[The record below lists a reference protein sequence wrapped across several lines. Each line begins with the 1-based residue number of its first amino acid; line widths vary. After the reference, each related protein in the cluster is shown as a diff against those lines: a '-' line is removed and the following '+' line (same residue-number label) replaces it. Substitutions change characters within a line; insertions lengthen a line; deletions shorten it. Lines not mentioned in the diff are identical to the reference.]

1 MEPREFS
8 DPKGKYKFRAEQESY
23 ASEGHPERNEDA
35 VLFDEENSIF
45 GIFDGMGGPPCGDIA
60 SGRAKDF
67 IREALEGLP
76 EGATPKETMEA
87 LESALLRANQDIVD
101 EINKNPKKY
110 INAYGGMG
118 TTASVV
124 KIWEGSHNE
133 RKAIIGNVGD
143 SRVYI
148 QHQNGSMEQATLDD
162 SILRETSSDEDKLK
176 NLQKEFSNATSKTDI
191 DPKDRG
197 LFDRRNELTQYLGRK
212 KGIRPRMYIVDIEE
226 SDKVIIVSDGVS
238 DNLTDVEMES
248 ILTKAFT
255 DGENGS
261 MALANAAQKRSNENH
276 FRAKEDDM
284 SAIVLE
290 FSKSEPAAKLP
301 EGGEDTYKKI
311 AGLPPAVSGTEEDKR
326 DLAEAEGMFLNY
338 PAVETM
344 LENEIQEEIDDS
356 LKKFITCECGEEYMI
371 TPDAG
376 ACFGCGKIGPEK
388 KRLDALKAEQEK
400 RKKPEGLADKNS
412 DVDAMSEEGKKDGTE
427 DEEEKIIESKVAFEK
442 LLQRLKWKITISDE
456 VFDYLLNKSYF
467 NIKRARVAGW
477 FSKTLA
483 ITGKTATGTD
493 GDERHFT
500 EEEFSAYILQI
511 EQTLQE
517 EDEDEERGAKA
528 GEVASEQLITGEM
541 AGETPPDKEADTDEE
556 DSEDEE
562 EPTDEDSEED
572 KKKKKKAKEAREEEK
587 KEEKRREKA
596 EKAWG
601 EEKEEAK
608 ENKEYEEK
616 EATEWEEKDKWG
628 KAASLWFK
636 GLRGGAQWREG
647 DKAHQKAAKIGKA
660 WSWFVL
666 GAGYLLFHIATTVA
680 EKGDHYTA
688 KDFWNSVD
696 EVYGVNIGKNLTADE
711 K

>member
-1 MEPREFS
+1 MADVDKIKINGDGKEVYGIEEPK
-8 DPKGKYKFRAEQESY
+8 DDDLPDVPLG
-23 ASEGHPERNEDA
+23 
-35 VLFDEENSIF
+35 
-45 GIFDGMGGPPCGDIA
+45 GDILENDDNDGDL
-60 SGRAKDF
+60 SEKD
-67 IREALEGLP
+67 
-76 EGATPKETMEA
+76 K
-87 LESALLRANQDIVD
+87 
-101 EINKNPKKY
+101 KN
-110 INAYGGMG
+110 
-118 TTASVV
+118 
-124 KIWEGSHNE
+124 
-133 RKAIIGNVGD
+133 
-143 SRVYI
+143 
-148 QHQNGSMEQATLDD
+148 
-162 SILRETSSDEDKLK
+162 
-176 NLQKEFSNATSKTDI
+176 
-191 DPKDRG
+191 
-197 LFDRRNELTQYLGRK
+197 
-212 KGIRPRMYIVDIEE
+212 
-226 SDKVIIVSDGVS
+226 
-238 DNLTDVEMES
+238 
-248 ILTKAFT
+248 
-255 DGENGS
+255 
-261 MALANAAQKRSNENH
+261 
-276 FRAKEDDM
+276 
-284 SAIVLE
+284 
-290 FSKSEPAAKLP
+290 
-301 EGGEDTYKKI
+301 
-311 AGLPPAVSGTEEDKR
+311 
-326 DLAEAEGMFLNY
+326 LAEAEDAFSNF
-338 PAVETM
+338 PPVEEM
-344 LENEIQEEIDDS
+344 VENEIMQEITELSQI
-356 LKKFITCECGEEYMI
+356 ITCKECSQDYFPSKGN
-371 TPDAG
+371 G
-376 ACFGCGKIGPEK
+376 ACLDCGDTGPKDRLEEL
-388 KRLDALKAEQEK
+388 LDALSLAKRNKKTGTGDGITTEAESIDE
-400 RKKPEGLADKNS
+400 NS

-666 GAGYLLFHIATTVA
+666 GTGYLLFHIATTVIQQ
-680 EKGDHYTA
+680 GDHYTA

-696 EVYGVNIGKNLTADE
+696 EVFGVKIGESLTKDKE
-711 K
+711 